1 MKKIISVLSIL
12 MFSTFAMFAQADLQ
26 PLAVVKLNKNESITL
41 KQLKVRCTTYEK
53 QINRALSVE
62 ERKQV
67 LDTLIEETLI
77 VQAAAKAGISVPDS
91 SVDQYFA
98 QSMSQ
103 SLGASVSE
111 KELEDIL
118 KKQQGKTLDEVLLE
132 QTGMNKADYKKH
144 LKNEKQF

>member
-41 KQLKVRCTTYEK
+41 KQLKVRCTSYEK

-77 VQAAAKAGISVPDS
+77 VQAAAKAARV
-91 SVDQYFA
+91 
-98 QSMSQ
+98 
-103 SLGASVSE
+103 
-111 KELEDIL
+111 
-118 KKQQGKTLDEVLLE
+118 
-132 QTGMNKADYKKH
+132 
-144 LKNEKQF
+144 

>member
-1 MKKIISVLSIL
+1 MKRIALAIL
-12 MFSTFAMFAQADLQ
+12 ALFMSCALFAQNDLQ
-26 PLAVVKLNKNESITL
+26 VLAVVKLNKNESITL

-53 QINRALSVE
+53 QINRALTVE

-103 SLGASVSE
+103 SLGVNVSE
-111 KELEDIL
+111 KDLEDIL

-132 QTGMNKADYKKH
+132 Q
-144 LKNEKQF
+144 LQ